1 MLRLRTWL
9 LSVLAAAAVPT
20 GAACAPALDFDAL
33 TRGNGSKDASD
44 DRTVDAQGDAP
55 DDRGSALDADSDSA
69 SPTDAGIDAPAD
81 APPSTDAAEEYAADP
96 CANVDAANNGLYCG
110 RSTQAGFSDG
120 DPLYVYTCVNGM
132 VSNVVSCPNGCFI
145 APAGYED
152 ECDQCGGRPDGVY
165 CGSQFSYLSPS
176 DRLLI
181 VCSAGHVPDGGLTP
195 CSTSCVL
202 DGGAHCGP

>member
-1 MLRLRTWL
+1 MLSALG
-9 LSVLAAAAVPT
+9 AATVAL

-33 TRGNGSKDASD
+33 TRNNGSKDASD
-44 DRTVDAQGDAP
+44 DGTADAP
-55 DDRGSALDADSDSA
+55 DERSSSGDSP
-69 SPTDAGIDAPAD
+69 SPDAGIDSPED
-81 APPSTDAAEEYAADP
+81 SPSATDAAEEYAADP
-96 CANVDAANNGLYCG
+96 CASVDAANNGLYCG
-110 RSTQAGFSDG
+110 RSTQSGFSDG

-132 VSNVVSCPNGCFI
+132 VSNIVSCPNGCFI

-152 ECDQCGGRPDGVY
+152 ECDQCGGRQDGVY

-181 VCSAGHVPDGGLTP
+181 VCSAGHVPDGGITP

>member
-9 LSVLAAAAVPT
+9 LSALAAAAVPL

-33 TRGNGSKDASD
+33 TRGDGSKDASD
-44 DRTVDAQGDAP
+44 DGTVDAPFDAP
-55 DDRGSALDADSDSA
+55 VDRSSPFDADSDSNMDSGLD
-69 SPTDAGIDAPAD
+69 SPGDSPS
-81 APPSTDAAEEYAADP
+81 STDAAEEYAADP

-110 RSTQAGFSDG
+110 RSTQSGFSDG
-120 DPLYVYTCVNGM
+120 DPLYVYTCVNGT
-132 VSNVVSCPNGCFI
+132 VSNIVSCPNGCFI
-145 APAGYED
+145 APSGYQD
-152 ECDQCGGRPDGVY
+152 ECDQCGGRQDGVY
-165 CGSQFSYLSPS
+165 CGSQFSYPSPS

-181 VCSAGHVPDGGLTP
+181 VCSAGHVPDGGITP